1 MIPSPLSSNDTGGD
15 RRHRQALPLDLP
27 APPRLSRPAAQV
39 LAVILRRAILA
50 EAEAER
56 DTRAA

>member
-1 MIPSPLSSNDTGGD
+1 MIRPPLSSDDADGD

-27 APPRLSRPAAQV
+27 APLRLSRPAAQV
-39 LAVILRRAILA
+39 LAAILRRAILA
-50 EAEAER
+50 EADAER